1 MKTLLDEQLD
11 RRLKENLPDLEVFVL
26 NDFGWLGLRN
36 GQIREKLNEHQFQ
49 FLITADK
56 NMPFQQHLGKMNFTL
71 ILLDTPSLL
80 WPIQELFVPKLKI
93 LLNHPPVPLPKII
106 SLGIPGFSMGKKKL
120 ALLNLA
126 GKENILFL

>member
-93 LLNHPPVPLPKII
+93 LLNHPPVMKSILPSLFI
-106 SLGIPGFSMGKKKL
+106 SNGMVEKSSKYSVV
-120 ALLNLA
+120 
-126 GKENILFL
+126 LFN